1 MAKHRPSVVELQEV
15 LWDMPRVYSDEE
27 LELFLNCET
36 AKIIDTEADVSEDQV
51 EIGPEDPEGKAEAE
65 QTIKDQESRIEAQGK
80 VGEELEQKVKDL
92 EAALEDQ
99 AKVSEDLS
107 KQVADAKQLL
117 ENAESIKAAA
127 DELQKKC
134 DIALEQLTAS
144 EVRDETINPLLG
156 QVFKLKTVL
165 SVAEKEALPE
175 DTQATLTELFGLC
188 DKLDIGPKTE

>member
-92 EAALEDQ
+92 EAQVEDQ
-99 AKVSEDLS
+99 AKVS
-107 KQVADAKQLL
+107 
-117 ENAESIKAAA
+117 
-127 DELQKKC
+127 
-134 DIALEQLTAS
+134 
-144 EVRDETINPLLG
+144 DETINPLLG